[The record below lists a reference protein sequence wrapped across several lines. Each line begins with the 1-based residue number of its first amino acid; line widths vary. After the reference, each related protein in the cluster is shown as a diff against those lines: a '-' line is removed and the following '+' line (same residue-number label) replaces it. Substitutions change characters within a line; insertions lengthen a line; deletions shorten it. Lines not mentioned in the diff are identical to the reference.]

1 MPDHPQRFRGCRR
14 VLRLIVAILCLTSSL
29 YYFPV
34 LYKWSRG
41 PHYDLFQDLRAP
53 YKPDE
58 VVRPL
63 VDGTQTFDIV
73 ATVWFKDEIQDFGQ
87 ESRAVWMA
95 IFSDTIFHGLR
106 LQDKNVKTMVN
117 LSVPIKILCVFCFSV
132 SFLIDQLNDSHQQG
146 TYISNV

>member
-34 LYKWSRG
+34 LYEWSRG

-58 VVRPL
+58 VVQPL

-73 ATVWFKDEIQDFGQ
+73 ATVWFKDEIQNFGQ

-117 LSVPIKILCVFCFSV
+117 LSVPIKVLCVFLLLYFL
-132 SFLIDQLNDSHQQG
+132 LIDELNNSH
-146 TYISNV
+146 